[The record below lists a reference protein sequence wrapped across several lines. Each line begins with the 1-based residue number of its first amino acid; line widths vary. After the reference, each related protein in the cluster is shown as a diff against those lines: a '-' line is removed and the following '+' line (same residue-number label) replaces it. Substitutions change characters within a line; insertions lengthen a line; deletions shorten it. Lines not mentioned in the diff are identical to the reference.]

1 MNSKK
6 EIAAMQEVEILKS
19 RLGYGAKMLRAVHE
33 AIVCGESPAE
43 EYTDAV
49 FGVYDYISSINE
61 ELGELLDSYFG
72 VSARKSS
79 DDGN

>member
-6 EIAAMQEVEILKS
+6 EIAAMQEVEILQM
-19 RLGYGAKMLRAVHE
+19 RLGFGMKMLRAVHE
-33 AIVCGESPAE
+33 AIVCGESDAA

-49 FGVYDYISSINE
+49 YGVYEYLSGISE
-61 ELGELLDSYFG
+61 ELGG
-72 VSARKSS
+72 VLAAYYGATRKPS